1 MTTTTANKMTA
12 WKLGRH
18 STVQLLSA
26 QSAFAESPTSYN
38 WHQTLRAM
46 FVYQQVQY
54 LLSHGLLFRLDA
66 LCEEL
71 TALPL
76 EQWDDAISLYSVNM
90 TVSDAISAHAIK
102 A

>member
-1 MTTTTANKMTA
+1 
-12 WKLGRH
+12 
-18 STVQLLSA
+18 
-26 QSAFAESPTSYN
+26 
-38 WHQTLRAM
+38 M

>member
-1 MTTTTANKMTA
+1 
-12 WKLGRH
+12 
-18 STVQLLSA
+18 
-26 QSAFAESPTSYN
+26 
-38 WHQTLRAM
+38 
-46 FVYQQVQY
+46 
-54 LLSHGLLFRLDA
+54 LSHGLLFRLDA